1 MDKSLMSIACKAG
14 VVQVVEFNN
23 NYNTINICNNTDGD
37 LIVSRTTNFVDENN
51 IGYYLTILAGT
62 AYNNLFLSSN
72 VVYIKT
78 EVDGI
83 VTIAVK

>member
-1 MDKSLMSIACKAG
+1 MDKSLMSITCKAG

-23 NYNTINICNNTDGD
+23 NYNTINIYNNTDGD
-37 LIVSRTTNFVDENN
+37 LLVSRFVDYKKNDN
-51 IGYYLTILAGT
+51 IGFYLTIPANT
-62 AYNNLFLSSN
+62 AYNSLFLSSN
-72 VVYIKT
+72 AVYIKT